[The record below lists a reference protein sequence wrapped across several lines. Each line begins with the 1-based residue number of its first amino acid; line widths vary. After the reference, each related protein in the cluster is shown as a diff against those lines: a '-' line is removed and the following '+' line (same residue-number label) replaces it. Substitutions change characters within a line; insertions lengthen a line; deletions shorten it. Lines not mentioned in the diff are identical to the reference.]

1 MSIPDTCDVEVL
13 VPLLEVVA
21 LDVLEVLELDV
32 PEVLEVVEDVDV
44 WTKRISFARH
54 MTCLLSIVEPGYSEC
69 LGTLGETIKTCIH
82 DFEIAWK
89 IFLLYE
95 SIEKNAQLHMLQETV
110 MKSCNRYQHDW
121 NCLNM
126 FVPTHLSWL
135 VMSYA
140 ALTFSIDPRI
150 HRKDSDTFFQVCPP
164 GVRFRVSINI
174 IYIQIMFV
182 SHYQEVQTAFVCNEP
197 AGYLASVRIKTH
209 TQTIPSL
216 NSELLLKWKEIIL
229 CFRETFRRASAMQAS
244 ASAMQAS
251 ASAFCFHRRFWDHFA
266 SATAAKYIP
275 ATMANIP
282 ATQTEHGS

>member
-1 MSIPDTCDVEVL
+1 MHSSLWNSLEDLPAIWKHWSKRTIAHASGNSDEILQSLSTCL
-13 VPLLEVVA
+13 KLLEHVC
-21 LDVLEVLELDV
+21 
-32 PEVLEVVEDVDV
+32 P
-44 WTKRISFARH
+44 
-54 MTCLLSIVEPGYSEC
+54 M
-69 LGTLGETIKTCIH
+69 
-82 DFEIAWK
+82 
-89 IFLLYE
+89 
-95 SIEKNAQLHMLQETV
+95 
-110 MKSCNRYQHDW
+110 
-121 NCLNM
+121 
-126 FVPTHLSWL
+126 HLSWL

-174 IYIQIMFV
+174 IYIYIQIMFV
-182 SHYQEVQTAFVCNEP
+182 SHCQEVQTAFVCNEP
-197 AGYLASVRIKTH
+197 AGYLAWVRIKTH

-216 NSELLLKWKEIIL
+216 NSELLLKWKEITL

-244 ASAMQAS
+244 ASA
-251 ASAFCFHRRFWDHFA
+251 FCFRRRFWDHFA